1 MGRSIGIVLGA
12 LASPG
17 TGSGLCKIRFWIG
30 QSEKHPRETDGVD
43 RYGAII
49 DVDATR

>member
-12 LASPG
+12 LIASPG

-30 QSEKHPRETDGVD
+30 QSERETDGVD